1 MPSVD
6 LIRYRSKGCIGETA
20 KGSVGDAATMPLTGR
35 ADWWG
40 EKLGAPMTW
49 LLYQALAPVLSR
61 AVGTALRNNLSKPR
75 S

>member
-1 MPSVD
+1 
-6 LIRYRSKGCIGETA
+6 
-20 KGSVGDAATMPLTGR
+20 
-35 ADWWG
+35 
-40 EKLGAPMTW
+40 MTW